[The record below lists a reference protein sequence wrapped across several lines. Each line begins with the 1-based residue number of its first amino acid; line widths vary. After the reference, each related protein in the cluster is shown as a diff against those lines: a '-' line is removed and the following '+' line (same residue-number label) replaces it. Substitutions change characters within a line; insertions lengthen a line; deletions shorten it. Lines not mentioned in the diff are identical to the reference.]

1 MRVTALAVLA
11 AVCMSASIRICAAAA
26 PGMSVPLEATGLRTI
41 AGWLQARGTPGY
53 VGADVADAIGIPRRG
68 EDLVEA
74 MQRGFREERVLRMA
88 QVIDGETLLF
98 MVQGEGEVY
107 FYLSSVRGG
116 LRRALVSVPSR
127 ESVTALQA
135 DEAETNF
142 RREVQ
147 YWEQKVTR

>member
-1 MRVTALAVLA
+1 
-11 AVCMSASIRICAAAA
+11 
-26 PGMSVPLEATGLRTI
+26 
-41 AGWLQARGTPGY
+41 
-53 VGADVADAIGIPRRG
+53 
-68 EDLVEA
+68 
-74 MQRGFREERVLRMA
+74 
-88 QVIDGETLLF
+88 VIDGETLLF

-127 ESVTALQA
+127 ESVTPLEA